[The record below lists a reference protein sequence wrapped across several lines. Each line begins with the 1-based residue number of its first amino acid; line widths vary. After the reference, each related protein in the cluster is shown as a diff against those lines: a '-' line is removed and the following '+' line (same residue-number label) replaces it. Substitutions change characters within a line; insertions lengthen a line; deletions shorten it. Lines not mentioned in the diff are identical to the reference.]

1 MQQFNIADFLP
12 QPPWLGPPL
21 PRFLSIAWPWL
32 QGGNQSSLPALLPR
46 NYISSIIEEEQ
57 KETSIVP
64 HQPPLATYQN
74 EESWEIEWSD
84 EGLPTKVVVTRHAT
98 RG

>member
-21 PRFLSIAWPWL
+21 PRFLGIAWPWL
-32 QGGNQSSLPALLPR
+32 QGGSQFSLPMLPK
-46 NYISSIIEEEQ
+46 NYFSNIEEEE
-57 KETSIVP
+57 ETSIVP
-64 HQPPLATYQN
+64 YKAPLATYQN

-84 EGLPTKVVVTRHAT
+84 EGLPTKVVVKRHAT
-98 RG
+98 RE